1 MALQLSGRQETLLG
15 LVVEEYISTNT
26 PVGSKS
32 LASRANL
39 NVSASTIRNDLA
51 ALETLGL
58 LTHPHTSAGRLPTES
73 GYRRYADRLIESD
86 DVPAAE
92 LELDL
97 SELRQEVDVALRRTT
112 EAVAELTQLLAVTSA
127 PSLETTVVQRVEL
140 VQLQPDRVVLI
151 VITGAGNVYKK
162 VVQLETASDRGLVDW
177 AVEYLNH
184 CLQGTNLTSRL
195 VRATFAAP
203 DLAENEARILRQL
216 EPTFKEL
223 IRSERSVFFGGAADA
238 IPSLLDDNAFAARR
252 MLELLDERAELLGL
266 LRETLDSKRPFVRV
280 GRELE
285 EHELEGVSVVGAAYG
300 LAHRNLGIVSV
311 VGPSRMDYGAAIGAV
326 VGAARALSGYIEEVY
341 DD

>member
-1 MALQLSGRQETLLG
+1 MAAQLSRRQETLLG
-15 LVVEEYISTNT
+15 LVVEEYISTNA

-32 LASRANL
+32 LVSRANL

-86 DVPAAE
+86 GVPAME

-97 SELRQEVDVALRRTT
+97 SELRQELDVALHRTT

-127 PSLETTVVQRVEL
+127 PSVETTVVQRVEL
-140 VQLQPDRVVLI
+140 VQLQPDSIVLV
-151 VITGAGNVYKK
+151 VITGGGDVYKRI
-162 VVQLETASDRGLVDW
+162 VQLDRPSDRGLVDW
-177 AVEYLNH
+177 AVDYLNH
-184 CLQGTNLTSRL
+184 CLHGTNLTARL

-203 DLAENEARILRQL
+203 DLGENEARFLRQL
-216 EPTFKEL
+216 EPTFEEL

-280 GRELE
+280 GQELE

-311 VGPSRMDYGAAIGAV
+311 MGPSRMDYGTAIGAV
-326 VGAARALSGYIEEVY
+326 LGAARALSGYIEEIY